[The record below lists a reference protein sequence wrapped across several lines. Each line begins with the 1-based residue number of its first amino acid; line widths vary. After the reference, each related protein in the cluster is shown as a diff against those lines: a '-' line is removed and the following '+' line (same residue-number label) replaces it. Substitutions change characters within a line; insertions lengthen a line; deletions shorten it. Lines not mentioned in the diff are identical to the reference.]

1 MHYGERAK
9 QVWTFNDMKW
19 HQTRKVSASRPIRSL
34 EIGFSQFKGNLST
47 NDMAGNWFFSILG
60 AMDNNDNNA
69 SMDKNIS

>member
-1 MHYGERAK
+1 M
-9 QVWTFNDMKW
+9 
-19 HQTRKVSASRPIRSL
+19 RSL

-47 NDMAGNWFFSILG
+47 NDMAGNCFFSILG